1 MHNPNNRLKSYIYL
15 ILLIIS
21 FVNIQIFSAESGKI
35 KGKVTDSGSGE
46 ALPGATVR
54 IKGTSIGNATD
65 FEGKFILTQAPVGK
79 HTLVVSYVGYEPKEI
94 PVTIN
99 TDKITELTVQLS
111 YTLIG
116 QKEVVVTAQLEGQA
130 AAINQQLSSNTI
142 VNVVSKDK
150 IQELPD
156 QNAAESLGRLP
167 GIALQRSNGE
177 GQKVV
182 VRGLD
187 PRFSSI
193 TVNGVKLPSGDSD
206 DRSVDLTMVSPDILE
221 GIEVYKA
228 LRPDLDGDAIG
239 GTVNFSTRKAL
250 EGARSSI
257 RFFGGYND
265 LEKDYNNYR
274 GSVSFSNRFLKDDED
289 ITRLG
294 VVLSANVQKANR
306 ASDGVSGAYQ
316 WVGRV
321 DGMPIYQTADVVLA
335 KHNEIRNRYGVNL
348 SLDYILADNQE
359 LYFTSLWAGTKQDIH
374 EQSHNFDVSEG
385 YHNRV
390 YNESEI
396 NQSTWSN
403 SISGKHL
410 LWSAEVSWTASYS
423 LSKENTPWAATA
435 EFDESSAYSKSL
447 PINNLSPDQVSNY
460 ALYDA
465 KAAWLNSSYIWT
477 QDSKDENLMARL
489 DIKQS
494 YSISDEIAGYFKIG
508 GKIRKESRNKNIEE
522 YGGLRWYTGQPI
534 LAASQ
539 GQYSSAT
546 KSSADLSLINFIS
559 SQKTMNFLSGYNYNE
574 LLNGDMLHSMMQK
587 YQDIYKKNRY
597 WQANV
602 NDYDAGETVAAAYL
616 MTELNW
622 NQIVTFLPGF
632 RYERTSTNYTS
643 KTVNPNINTLM
654 MGRAI
659 SDSLGSRNYDNFLP
673 MAQMKID
680 PFSWMSIRMSAYKS
694 ISRPSFINLI
704 PYQLINYDNTTLQY
718 GNPNLKET
726 KASNYDVYLSVYD
739 NKWGLLTVGWFFK
752 NLTDIDYVRTKRM
765 NGGYYAS
772 YLSNLKGWT
781 VTAPDNLADVTTVN
795 GLEFELQTNFTFL
808 PSPFDG
814 IILYSNFSLIHSSTY
829 YPYDYYNTV
838 TVNHIP
844 RTTIEERKRE
854 ARMVGQPDQ
863 MANVTIGYEKAG
875 FSGRLSMIYQGNS
888 LLSVGTTDYQDGLT
902 DAVLRFDLV
911 LQQRILAGLSAV
923 LQINNLTN
931 RQEKTYLIYKDFTTR
946 LQNYGMTLD
955 CGLQYKF

>member
-1 MHNPNNRLKSYIYL
+1 MHYSINRLKSYIYL
-15 ILLIIS
+15 LLLIIS
-21 FVNIQIFSAESGKI
+21 FVNIQLFPAESGKI
-35 KGKVTDSGSGE
+35 KGKITDTGTGE

-54 IKGTSIGNATD
+54 IKGTSIGNASD
-65 FEGKFILTQAPVGK
+65 SEGKFLLTQVPVGK
-79 HTLVVSYVGYEPKEI
+79 HILLVSYVGYEPKEI
-94 PVTIN
+94 PAVIAA
-99 TDKITELTVQLS
+99 DKITELAIQLS
-111 YTLIG
+111 HKSVD

-130 AAINQQLSSNTI
+130 AAINQQISSNTI
-142 VNVVSKDK
+142 INVVSRDK

-182 VRGLD
+182 IRGLD
-187 PRFSSI
+187 PRFSAI

-257 RFFGGYND
+257 RLFGGYNN
-265 LEKDYNNYR
+265 LENDYNNYR
-274 GSVSFSNRFLKDDED
+274 GSVSYSNRFLKDEED

-294 VVLSANVQKANR
+294 VVLSANIQRANR

-321 DGMPIYQTADVVLA
+321 DGLPIYQTADVVLD
-335 KHNEIRNRYGVNL
+335 KHNEIRNRYGINL

-385 YHNRV
+385 YHNRI

-396 NQSTWSN
+396 TQNTWSN

-410 LWSAEVSWTASYS
+410 LWSTEVTWNASYS
-423 LSKENTPWAATA
+423 LSNENTPWAATA
-435 EFDESSAYSKSL
+435 EFDESSAYLKSM
-447 PINNLSPDQVSNY
+447 PINNLSPEQVSNY

-477 QDSKDENLMARL
+477 QDSKDENFMAKL

-494 YSISDEIAGYFKIG
+494 YSISDEISGYFKIG
-508 GKIRKESRNKNIEE
+508 GKIRKENRNKNIEK

-534 LAASQ
+534 LSASQ

-546 KSSADLSLINFIS
+546 KSSADLSLVNFLS
-559 SQKTMNFLSGYNYNE
+559 SQKTMDFLTGYNYTE
-574 LLNGDMLHSMMQK
+574 LLNGDMLHDMMKK
-587 YQDIYKKNRY
+587 YEYIYKKTRY

-602 NDYDAGETVAAAYL
+602 SDYDAGEAVAAGYL

-632 RYERTSTNYTS
+632 RYERTSTDYVS
-643 KTVNPNINTLM
+643 KTVNPNTNTLL

-659 SDSLGSRNYDNFLP
+659 SDSLGSRNYENFLP
-673 MAQMKID
+673 MVQLKID
-680 PFSWMSIRMSAYKS
+680 PFNWMSLRLSAYKS

-704 PYQLINYDNTTLQY
+704 PYQMISYDNSTLQY

-726 KASNYDVYLSVYD
+726 KATNYDIYLSVYD
-739 NKWGLLTVGWFFK
+739 GKWGLFTVGKFFK
-752 NLTDIDYVRTKRM
+752 SLTDIDYVRTKRM

-772 YLSNLKGWT
+772 YLPNLKGWT
-781 VTAPDNLADVTTVN
+781 VTAPENLADVTEVD
-795 GLEFELQTNFTFL
+795 GWEFELQTNFTFL

-814 IILYSNFSLIHSSTY
+814 IILYTNFSLIHSSTY

-838 TVNHIP
+838 VVNHIP
-844 RTTIEERKRE
+844 RSTIEERKRE
-854 ARMVGQPDQ
+854 ARMIGQPDQ

-888 LLSVGTTDYQDGLT
+888 LLSVGTSDVQDGVT
-902 DAVLRFDLV
+902 DAFVRLDLV
-911 LQQRILAGLSAV
+911 LQQRIFEGLSAI

-931 RQEKTYLIYKDFTTR
+931 REEKTYLIYKDFTTR

-955 CGLQYKF
+955 CGFQYKF

>member
-1 MHNPNNRLKSYIYL
+1 MHNSMNRLKSYIYL
-15 ILLIIS
+15 ILLIVS
-21 FVNIQIFSAESGKI
+21 FVNIQLFSAESGKV
-35 KGKVTDSGSGE
+35 KGKITDSGTGE
-46 ALPGATVR
+46 ALTGATVR

-65 FEGKFILTQAPVGK
+65 FEGKFLITQVPVGK
-79 HTLVVSYVGYEPKEI
+79 HTLVVSYVGYKPKEV
-94 PVTIN
+94 PVTI
-99 TDKITELTVQLS
+99 TADKITEVSVQLS
-111 YTLIG
+111 YTSVD

-193 TVNGVKLPSGDSD
+193 TVNGVKLPAGDSD

-239 GTVNFSTRKAL
+239 GTVNFSTKKAL
-250 EGARSSI
+250 EGGRTAI
-257 RFFGGYND
+257 RMFGGYND
-265 LEKDYNNYR
+265 LENDYKNYR
-274 GSVSFSNRFLKDDED
+274 GSVSYSNRFLKDNED
-289 ITRLG
+289 VTRLG
-294 VVLSANVQKANR
+294 VVVSANVQRANR

-321 DGMPIYQTADVVLA
+321 DGMPIYQTSDVVLA
-335 KHNEIRNRYGVNL
+335 KHNEIRKRYGMNL

-359 LYFTSLWAGTKQDIH
+359 LYFTSLWAGTKQDIR
-374 EQSHNFDVSEG
+374 EQSHNFDVAEG

-390 YNESEI
+390 YNESEV
-396 NQSTWSN
+396 NQNTWSN
-403 SISGKHL
+403 SLSGKHL
-410 LWSAEVSWTASYS
+410 LWSAEITWSASYS
-423 LSKENTPWAATA
+423 LSKENTPWGATA
-435 EFDESSAYSKSL
+435 EFDESSAFSKSM
-447 PINNLSPDQVSNY
+447 PINNLAPEQVSNY

-465 KAAWLNSSYIWT
+465 RAAWLNSSYIWT
-477 QDSKDENLMARL
+477 QDSKDENIMAKL

-494 YSISDEIAGYFKIG
+494 YSISDEIAGYLKIG
-508 GKIRKESRNKNIEE
+508 GKIRKENRNKNIEE

-539 GQYSSAT
+539 GQYVSAT
-546 KSSADLSLINFIS
+546 KSSADLSLINFLS
-559 SQKTMNFLSGYNYNE
+559 SQKTMDFLSGYNYSE
-574 LLNGDMLHSMMQK
+574 LLNEDMLHEMMRN
-587 YQDIYKKNRY
+587 YQDIYKKTRY

-602 NDYDAGETVAAAYL
+602 SDYDAGESVAAGYV

-622 NQIVTFLPGF
+622 NQMVTFLPGF
-632 RYERTSTNYTS
+632 RYERTTTNYTS
-643 KTVNPNINTLM
+643 KTVNPNTNTLM
-654 MGRAI
+654 MGKAI
-659 SDSLGSRNYDNFLP
+659 SDSLGSRNYGNFLP

-680 PFSWMSIRMSAYKS
+680 PFTWMSIRLSANKS
-694 ISRPSFINLI
+694 ISRPSFMNLI
-704 PYQLINYDNTTLQY
+704 PYQSISYDNSTLQY

-726 KASNYDVYLSVYD
+726 KATNYDIYVSVYD
-739 NKWGLLTVGWFFK
+739 NKWGLLTVGRFYK
-752 NLTDIDYVRTKRM
+752 RLTDIDYVRTKRM
-765 NGGYYAS
+765 NGGYYAP

-781 VTAPDNLADVTTVN
+781 VTSPENLADVTKVD
-795 GLEFELQTNFTFL
+795 GWEFELQTNFTFL

-814 IILYSNFSLIHSSTY
+814 IVLYSNFSLIHSSTY

-844 RTTIEERKRE
+844 HTTIEERKRE
-854 ARMVGQPDQ
+854 ARMIGQPDQ
-863 MANVTIGYEKAG
+863 MANVTLGYEKAG

-888 LLSVGTTDYQDGLT
+888 LLSVGTSDVQDGLT
-902 DAVLRFDLV
+902 DAVIRFDLV
-911 LQQRILAGLSAV
+911 LQQQIWKNLSAV
-923 LQINNLTN
+923 VQINNLTN
-931 RQEKTYLIYKDFTTR
+931 REEKTYLIYKDFTTR
-946 LQNYGMTLD
+946 LLDYGMTLD
-955 CGLQYKF
+955 CGFQYKF